1 MSDVQQQQVGTV
13 ETGRLFITSKGV
25 ALTLVGV
32 SPLLI
37 AKLQSSGE
45 LPKVPQ
51 RKVMLDFGF
60 DSDEGDSSNFQLEDL
75 SEGDLQDDEE
85 RKQWADYV
93 TERDAVL
100 TKRNDKFLKAIFAKG
115 VIVDMSRIEAW
126 KEEMAYFEVEVPEH
140 PIDLKVEY
148 IQTEALSNTQDMVE
162 IIAGVLGESG
172 IPEED
177 LVDVRAMFQRAVRRD
192 SVGEPVDAEGE
203 VVMEPDLY
211 GDEDSALLGSVASER
226 LLPG

>member
-1 MSDVQQQQVGTV
+1 MSEKQQEGVV
-13 ETGRLFITSKGV
+13 EVGRLFITSKGV

-37 AKLQSSGE
+37 SKLQTSGE
-45 LPKVPQ
+45 LPTVPQ
-51 RKVMLDFGF
+51 RKLLLDFG
-60 DSDEGDSSNFQLEDL
+60 SDDGDSTNFQLEDL
-75 SEGDLQDDEE
+75 TEGDLQDDEE

-93 TERDAVL
+93 AARDEVL
-100 TKRNDKFLKAIFAKG
+100 SKRNDKFLKAIFAKG

-140 PIDLKVEY
+140 PLDQKVQY
-148 IQTEALSNTQDMVE
+148 IQTEALSSAQDMVE

-177 LVDVRAMFQRAVRRD
+177 LVDVRAMFQRTVRRD
-192 SVGEPVDAEGE
+192 TPGQIELAEGE
-203 VVMEPDLY
+203 MVVEPDLY
-211 GDEDSALLGSVASER
+211 GDENGALLEGVASER
-226 LLPG
+226 LLSGE